1 MVKLVYLILL
11 LIMMLPGYSCASDEI
26 GSIKTFKG
34 DVSIVRAGAVLPV
47 ELGAAVFQKD
57 LLKTGADG
65 SMGIIMKDDT
75 TLSLGSNSELA
86 LKEYTFEPKE
96 SHFSVVL
103 RILKG
108 TFIYV
113 SGVIGKLAPDS
124 IRIETPD
131 STIAVRGTRIMI
143 KVDG

>member
-1 MVKLVYLILL
+1 MEKLVCFIVLMIV
-11 LIMMLPGYSCASDEI
+11 MMPGYSCAGDEI

-34 DVSIVRAGAVLPV
+34 DVFIVRDGAVQPV
-47 ELGAAVFQKD
+47 EVGAAVFQKD
-57 LLKTGADG
+57 LLKTGSDG
-65 SMGIIMKDDT
+65 SMGVILKDDT
-75 TLSLGSNSELA
+75 ILSLGSDSELV
-86 LKEYTFEPKE
+86 LKEYAFEPKE

-108 TFIYV
+108 TFVYM

>member
-1 MVKLVYLILL
+1 MGKLVCFVLL
-11 LIMMLPGYSCASDEI
+11 MVLVLPGYSCAEGEI

-34 DVSIVRAGAVLPV
+34 DVLIVRDGAVLPV
-47 ELGAAVFQKD
+47 EVGAAVFQKD
-57 LLKTGADG
+57 LLKTGTNG
-65 SMGIIMKDDT
+65 SMGVILKDDT
-75 TLSLGSNSELA
+75 TLSLGPDSELS
-86 LKEYTFEPKE
+86 LKEYVFEPKG

-108 TFIYV
+108 TFVYV

-124 IRIETPD
+124 IRLETPD

-143 KVDG
+143 KVGG